1 MSGSQLIGNPTE
13 YKQEYEQILNS
24 RARYG
29 RQEFEELSSEYIQD
43 DAVAEDM
50 ISWIVNKTFR
60 PRQLLGVNVF
70 GMSQIQ
76 LGDILTVD
84 YQVNPTGATE
94 MEAITN
100 KDKKFVTYQVDY
112 NKTPD
117 GTTSTIFL
125 VEV

>member
-1 MSGSQLIGNPTE
+1 MITTVRLPVWIGRKMSGSQLIGNPTE

-24 RARYG
+24 RAKYG

-50 ISWIVNKTFR
+50 VSWIVNKTMR

-76 LGDILTVD
+76 LGDILTVRLSG
-84 YQVNPTGATE
+84 YSYRSN
-94 MEAITN
+94 
-100 KDKKFVTYQVDY
+100 
-112 NKTPD
+112 
-117 GTTSTIFL
+117 
-125 VEV
+125 